1 MSMRV
6 FRLTYLLICFS
17 AIAYGQHEDLFD
29 KGVQAY
35 NDGKYSEAIGYY
47 EEVIKAGVHSEALYF
62 NLGNCYYKL
71 NQTAP
76 SIYYYEKALLLDPD
90 DSEINN
96 NLAFA
101 KQMTLDAIEE
111 LPQTGLAKISSS
123 ITNAMTY
130 EQWGMG
136 SIVFIFL
143 AVFTFILYYFLSNSN
158 YKRIALVGSMVSVLL
173 GVIFFSFAYSGQ
185 QSYHSDQPAIVFAEK
200 IIVRSEPNRRSE
212 AVFELHE
219 GTKVQVLD
227 KLEDWQK
234 IQLINGQEGW
244 LPDTEIRLLKNF

>member
-1 MSMRV
+1 MKGYK
-6 FRLTYLLICFS
+6 FTYIFFFFS
-17 AIAYGQHEDLFD
+17 IFIYGQSEELFK
-29 KGVQAY
+29 KGVAAY
-35 NDGKYSEAIGYY
+35 NDGKYSEAIGFY
-47 EEVIKAGVHSEALYF
+47 EDVIKSGVHSEAVYF

-90 DSEINN
+90 DVEIKN

-111 LPQTGLAKISSS
+111 MPQTGLARLSQNIS
-123 ITNAMTY
+123 NAMSY

-143 AVFTFILYYFLSNSN
+143 AVFSFILYYFLSYSN
-158 YKRIALVGSMVSVLL
+158 YKRVALISSMVSVLL
-173 GVIFFSFAYSGQ
+173 GMLFFAFAYSGQ
-185 QSYHSDQPAIVFAEK
+185 QSYYSDQPAIVFAEE
-200 IIVRSEPNRRSE
+200 ITVRSEPNRRSE
-212 AVFELHE
+212 PVFELHE

-227 KLEDWQK
+227 QLEDWQK
-234 IQLINGQEGW
+234 IQLVNGQEGW
-244 LPDTEIRLLKNF
+244 LRETDIRLLKDF